1 MRIIYFDK
9 IGKEGRLQIR
19 TDILGH
25 LTITPV
31 FAREH
36 GYDFDADPTKVR
48 YNYVPL
54 TVNHVFLLE
63 SFM

>member
-1 MRIIYFDK
+1 MSIIYFDGICK
-9 IGKEGRLQIR
+9 QGHLQIR

-31 FAREH
+31 LAREH